1 MDCDQKGGGRVKQ
14 IMLVFLFLSSDLL
27 IGLTPVVLEFPST
40 DATYSYFEE
49 YFDLLDP
56 DIEFKDLRFLGMNSL
71 DSLLFL
77 GSNSLPTFVSPIGI
91 QGFSIEADLKGELET
106 LLRNTELK
114 VSTGNVFTI
123 KNNHTPA
130 YVWFSY
136 SDMGMDRWIL
146 LSLFLVENGL
156 AEYEEC
162 KVLREDID
170 TLLSEASSKA
180 QENLTGQWEV
190 VISSKPEGKDTSKLS
205 GSTFIYSPAGSSEVF
220 TYNGEVDIFKVIME
234 SEKPD
239 EIEKNN
245 DQQTVNDMKR
255 AEDIEKMREFSGEG
269 LIEILVRHVI
279 SKSASSGYYWL
290 YVWTIVRN
298 LSDITVHANPT
309 YFTLICENRVYNPH
323 INTYS
328 LNEYFD
334 AVDLYPITYT
344 AGWLL
349 FYVPK
354 ASSYTI
360 VYDWFLGKPISKK
373 IVITE
378 IR

>member
-14 IMLVFLFLSSDLL
+14 LMLVLLFLSSALL

-49 YFDLLDP
+49 YFDLFELET
-56 DIEFKDLRFLGMNSL
+56 EFKDLRFLGMDSV

-77 GSNSLPTFVSPIGI
+77 GSNSLPTFVTPIGI

-114 VSTGNVFTI
+114 VSTGEVFTI

-130 YVWFSY
+130 YVWFGY
-136 SDMGMDRWIL
+136 SDMGTDRWIL

-156 AEYEEC
+156 AEYEKC
-162 KVLREDID
+162 SVLREDIAV
-170 TLLSEASSKA
+170 LLSEASKKA
-180 QENLTGQWEV
+180 QENLTGQWKV
-190 VISSKPEGKDTSKLS
+190 VISSKPEGNDTSKSS

-234 SEKPD
+234 SKKSE

-245 DQQTVNDMKR
+245 DQQTVNDVKR
-255 AEDIEKMREFSGEG
+255 AEEIEIMREFSGEG
-269 LIEILVRHVI
+269 LVEILVGHVI
-279 SKSASSGYYWL
+279 SENADSCHYWL
-290 YVWTIVRN
+290 YVWSRVRN
-298 LSDITVHANPT
+298 LSEITVHANPT

-328 LNEYFD
+328 LKEYFD

-344 AGWLL
+344 DGWLL

-360 VYDWFLGKPISKK
+360 VYDWFLGKPIYQ
-373 IVITE
+373 
-378 IR
+378 RR

>member
-1 MDCDQKGGGRVKQ
+1 MKK
-14 IMLVFLFLSSDLL
+14 IMLALFFLSSALL
-27 IGLTPVVLEFPST
+27 IGLTPVVLEFPSV

-56 DIEFKDLRFLGMNSL
+56 DSEFKDLRFLGMNSV

-77 GSNSLPTFVSPIGI
+77 GSNPLPTFITPIGVKS
-91 QGFSIEADLKGELET
+91 FSIDPNLKAELET
-106 LLRNTELK
+106 VLKNTKLK
-114 VSTGNVFTI
+114 VSTGDVFTI

-162 KVLREDID
+162 RVLREDID

-190 VISSKPEGKDTSKLS
+190 VISSKPEGKDTSKSS

-234 SEKPD
+234 SKKSE

-245 DQQTVNDMKR
+245 DQQTVNDVKR

-269 LIEILVRHVI
+269 LVEILV
-279 SKSASSGYYWL
+279 
-290 YVWTIVRN
+290 
-298 LSDITVHANPT
+298 
-309 YFTLICENRVYNPH
+309 
-323 INTYS
+323 
-328 LNEYFD
+328 
-334 AVDLYPITYT
+334 
-344 AGWLL
+344 
-349 FYVPK
+349 
-354 ASSYTI
+354 
-360 VYDWFLGKPISKK
+360 
-373 IVITE
+373 
-378 IR
+378 

>member
-1 MDCDQKGGGRVKQ
+1 LLPKGGGRVKK
-14 IMLVFLFLSSDLL
+14 IMLALFFLSSALL
-27 IGLTPVVLEFPST
+27 IGLTPVVLEFPSV

-56 DIEFKDLRFLGMNSL
+56 DSEFKDLRFLGMNSV

-77 GSNSLPTFVSPIGI
+77 GSNPLPTFITPIGVKS
-91 QGFSIEADLKGELET
+91 FSIDPNLKAELET
-106 LLRNTELK
+106 VLKNTKLK
-114 VSTGNVFTI
+114 VSTGDVFTI

-162 KVLREDID
+162 RVLREDID

-190 VISSKPEGKDTSKLS
+190 VISSKPEGKDTSKSS

-234 SEKPD
+234 SKKSE

-245 DQQTVNDMKR
+245 DQQTVNDVKR

-269 LIEILVRHVI
+269 LVEILVGHVI
-279 SKSASSGYYWL
+279 SENADSGHYWL
-290 YVWTIVRN
+290 YVWSRVRN
-298 LSDITVHANPT
+298 LSEITVHANPT
-309 YFTLICENRVYNPH
+309 YFTLIFENRVYNPH

-328 LNEYFD
+328 LKEYFD

-344 AGWLL
+344 DGWLL

-378 IR
+378 KR

>member
-14 IMLVFLFLSSDLL
+14 IMLVLLFLSSALL
-27 IGLTPVVLEFPST
+27 IGLTPVVLEFPSV

-49 YFDLLDP
+49 YFALLDP

-130 YVWFSY
+130 YVWFNY
-136 SDMGMDRWIL
+136 SSTGMGRWIL

-162 KVLREDID
+162 RVLREDID

-180 QENLTGQWEV
+180 QENLTGQWKV
-190 VISSKPEGKDTSKLS
+190 VISSKPEGKDTSKSS

-245 DQQTVNDMKR
+245 DQQTVNDVKR

-279 SKSASSGYYWL
+279 SKSPSSGYYWL

-328 LNEYFD
+328 LKEYFD

-378 IR
+378 KR

>member
-1 MDCDQKGGGRVKQ
+1 LGIMDCDQKGGGRVKQ
-14 IMLVFLFLSSDLL
+14 LMLVLLFLSSALL

-49 YFDLLDP
+49 YFDLFELET
-56 DIEFKDLRFLGMNSL
+56 EFKDLRFLGMDSV

-77 GSNSLPTFVSPIGI
+77 GSNSLPTFVTPIGI

-114 VSTGNVFTI
+114 VSTGEVFTI

-130 YVWFSY
+130 YVWFGY
-136 SDMGMDRWIL
+136 SDMGTDRWIL

-156 AEYEEC
+156 AEYEKC
-162 KVLREDID
+162 SVLREDIAV
-170 TLLSEASSKA
+170 LLSEASKKA
-180 QENLTGQWEV
+180 QENLTGQWKV
-190 VISSKPEGKDTSKLS
+190 VISSKPEGNDTSKSS

-234 SEKPD
+234 SKKSE

-245 DQQTVNDMKR
+245 DQQTVNDVKR
-255 AEDIEKMREFSGEG
+255 AEEIEIMREFSGEG
-269 LIEILVRHVI
+269 LVEILVGHVI
-279 SKSASSGYYWL
+279 SENADSCHYWL
-290 YVWTIVRN
+290 YVWSRVRN
-298 LSDITVHANPT
+298 LSEITVHANPT

-328 LNEYFD
+328 LKEYFD

-344 AGWLL
+344 DGWLL

-360 VYDWFLGKPISKK
+360 VYDWFLGKPIYQ
-373 IVITE
+373 
-378 IR
+378 RR